1 MIKQRNN
8 RWTRTVL
15 TLGMAALLIV
25 AGLAPSIS
33 SAYSQQ
39 RTVRNPQV
47 NQRSNVYDRS
57 YLKGYNEGFGQGQA
71 DWSKGSSRDFQRSD
85 RYQQRNHSDEQSR
98 GSSGDYMQGY
108 QLGLELGYSDGYYG
122 RARNMAVP
130 TNGLA
135 LTRLA
140 TTDNAGRA
148 SNQQSVVDS
157 SDKRPGSS
165 RLKSYPPIRVP
176 ENTEMRLRLISPLNT
191 KTNKAGDRFTAAITS
206 PSSYEGATVE
216 GHIASLN
223 RSGRVS
229 GKTELA
235 LAFDSIT
242 LMDTQQGPLNAS
254 LERILISEQVK
265 KVDEEGR
272 IESGSRT
279 RDSEVRGGVGAAAGA
294 IIGGIAGGGKGALIG
309 LILGGAAGVG
319 TVYVEGNNDLILD
332 NGTEMIIRTTGRRQ
346 L

>member
-1 MIKQRNN
+1 MIKQIDN
-8 RWTRTVL
+8 RWARAVL
-15 TLGMAALLIV
+15 TLVMAALLVV
-25 AGLAPSIS
+25 AGLAHFVSP
-33 SAYSQQ
+33 AYSQQ
-39 RTVRNPQV
+39 RAAQRPQT

-57 YLKGYNEGFGQGQA
+57 YLKGYNEGFDQGQA
-71 DWSKGSSRDFQRSD
+71 DWGKGSSRSFQRPGQ
-85 RYQQRNHSDEQSR
+85 YQQRGSYEQGR
-98 GSSGDYMQGY
+98 GSSGDYTQGY

-122 RARNMAVP
+122 RAHNTTVP
-130 TNGLA
+130 ANALA
-135 LTRLA
+135 LFKPTI
-140 TTDNAGRA
+140 TDSTGRT
-148 SNQQSVVDS
+148 SNQKAVDDS
-157 SDKRPGSS
+157 WDKWAGSRRPGN
-165 RLKSYPPIRVP
+165 YPPISVP
-176 ENTEMRLRLISPLNT
+176 ENMEMRLRLTSPLNT
-191 KTNKAGDRFTAAITS
+191 RTSKVGDRFTAVITS

-242 LMDTQQGPLNAS
+242 LMDTQQGPLNAN

-332 NGTEMIIRTTGRRQ
+332 NGTEMVIRTAGRDQR
-346 L
+346 